1 MPACSVELQSYNSN
15 IGTNGPKEGEGG
27 GWDGGG
33 SLMWKL
39 LMFALLHQ
47 LNFQWECFFQYMVF
61 ILSHWRGIWNI
72 STALYQCKMDVRV
85 SLALFCCMCWSD
97 QGFFQ
102 KPPHI
107 TRRHPS
113 APHRTPRQDV
123 KHLLIKSLVHHH
135 QLHRLQQR
143 LKVYQILGVNM
154 ASQEIHMSLPVLAVD
169 TGGDVRDQVGEK
181 IANSLAHF
189 SAKETIL
196 VTILFKA

>member
-1 MPACSVELQSYNSN
+1 MR
-15 IGTNGPKEGEGG
+15 
-27 GWDGGG
+27 
-33 SLMWKL
+33 
-39 LMFALLHQ
+39 
-47 LNFQWECFFQYMVF
+47 VF
-61 ILSHWRGIWNI
+61 LSIHGVYLSHWRGIWNI

-102 KPPHI
+102 KSPHI
-107 TRRHPS
+107 TRRHSP
-113 APHRTPRQDV
+113 APHRTPA
-123 KHLLIKSLVHHH
+123 KMWSICWSSPLVHHY

-169 TGGDVRDQVGEK
+169 TGGNVRDQVGEK
-181 IANSLAHF
+181 ISNSLAHF